1 MSASELKSLKGQ
13 THGSSNV
20 PSATPQA
27 TKIKTVEYFRVKP
40 RWLFVK
46 ICDDQGNFGWGEA
59 TLEGH
64 TQAVEGALDEITV
77 RLIGLEADDIEHVWQ
92 LIWRQGFYRGGPV
105 FMSALSGIDI
115 ALWDLKG
122 RKMKTP
128 IYNLLGGKV
137 RNQVQVY
144 AWIGGDRPKDVEA
157 AAKARIAQGL
167 KCIKMNATED
177 VNWLDS
183 PAVLDATVERLKQ
196 VKALGLDAGL
206 DFHGR
211 LHRPMAKQLAKA
223 LEPCKPL
230 FIEEPLLCE
239 HPEAYKQLAGQTTV
253 PIAFGERLYTRWDV
267 KPFLEAGVA
276 DVLQPDIAHAGG
288 ISETKKI
295 AVLAEAYDVAIA
307 PHCPIG
313 PIGLAASIQVALSI
327 PNFVIQEMSLGM
339 HYNVEAGEEDLNTYL
354 IDQTVF
360 AIEDGFVKAPS
371 GCGLGIEINEEVVRR
386 IAKGTKPWQPK
397 EFYGPDGAIREW

>member
-1 MSASELKSLKGQ
+1 M
-13 THGSSNV
+13 V
-20 PSATPQA
+20 
-27 TKIKTVEYFRVKP
+27 KIKSVEYFRVKP

-46 ICDDQGNFGWGEA
+46 ITDEEGQFGWGEG

-64 TQAVEGALDEITV
+64 SLAVEGALNEIIPRIV
-77 RLIGLEADDIEHVWQ
+77 GLEADDIEHIWQ
-92 LIWRQGFYRGGPV
+92 LIWRLGFYRGGPV
-105 FMSALSGIDI
+105 FMSAMSGIDI

-122 RKMKTP
+122 RRLGVP
-128 IYNLLGGKV
+128 VYQLLGGKV
-137 RNQVQVY
+137 RNKAQVY
-144 AWIGGDRPKDVEA
+144 AWIGGDRPCDVET

-177 VNWLDS
+177 MNWLDS
-183 PAVLDATVERLKQ
+183 PSAIQSCVERLKQ

-223 LEPCKPL
+223 LEPHQPL

-239 HPEAYKQLAGQTTV
+239 HPEAIKQLSNHTTI

-267 KPFLEAGVA
+267 KRFLEDSSV

-288 ISETKKI
+288 ISETRRI
-295 AVLAEAYDVAIA
+295 ANMAETYDVAIA
-307 PHCPIG
+307 PHCPLG
-313 PIGLAASIQVALSI
+313 PIALAASLQVAVST

-339 HYNVEAGEEDLNTYL
+339 HYNVEAGDIDLNSYL
-354 IDQTVF
+354 VDKTVF
-360 AIEDGFVKAPS
+360 DITDGFVAAPS
-371 GCGLGIEINEEVVRR
+371 KPGLGIEIDEELVRR
-386 IAKGTKPWQPK
+386 ISKETEPWQPK
-397 EFYGPDGAIREW
+397 EFYGSDGSIREW

>member
-1 MSASELKSLKGQ
+1 MA
-13 THGSSNV
+13 
-20 PSATPQA
+20 
-27 TKIKTVEYFRVKP
+27 KIKSIEYFRVKP

-46 ICDDQGNFGWGEA
+46 VTDDEGKFGWGEG

-64 TQAVEGALDEITV
+64 SLAVEGALDEIIV
-77 RLIGLEADDIEHVWQ
+77 RLVGLDADDIEHIWQ
-92 LIWRQGFYRGGPV
+92 LIWRLGFYRGGPV
-105 FMSALSGIDI
+105 FMSAMAGIDI

-122 RKMKTP
+122 RRLGVP
-128 IYNLLGGKV
+128 IYQLLGGKV
-137 RNQVQVY
+137 RSKVQVY
-144 AWIGGDRPKDVEA
+144 AWVGGDRPSDVEA

-177 VNWLDS
+177 INWLDS
-183 PAVLDATVERLKQ
+183 PSTLQSCVERLKQ

-223 LEPCKPL
+223 LEPYQPL

-239 HPEAYKQLAGQTTV
+239 HPEAIKQLSNHTTI

-267 KPFLEAGVA
+267 KRFLEDASV

-288 ISETKKI
+288 ISETKRI
-295 AVLAEAYDVAIA
+295 ATLAETYDVAIA
-307 PHCPIG
+307 PHCPLG
-313 PIGLAASIQVALSI
+313 PIALAASMQVAIST

-339 HYNVEAGEEDLNTYL
+339 HYNVEAGDIDLNSYL
-354 IDQTVF
+354 VDKTVF
-360 AIEDGFVKAPS
+360 NIEEGYVPALTKP
-371 GCGLGIEINEEVVRR
+371 GLGIEIDEDLVRR
-386 IAKGTKPWQPK
+386 ISKETEPWQPK
-397 EFYGPDGAIREW
+397 EFHGPDGSIREW

>member
-1 MSASELKSLKGQ
+1 
-13 THGSSNV
+13 
-20 PSATPQA
+20 
-27 TKIKTVEYFRVKP
+27 
-40 RWLFVK
+40 
-46 ICDDQGNFGWGEA
+46 
-59 TLEGH
+59 
-64 TQAVEGALDEITV
+64 
-77 RLIGLEADDIEHVWQ
+77 
-92 LIWRQGFYRGGPV
+92 
-105 FMSALSGIDI
+105 MSALSGIDI

-122 RKMKTP
+122 RRMKTP
-128 IYNLLGGKV
+128 VYNLLGGKV
-137 RNQVQVY
+137 RNKVQVY
-144 AWIGGDRPKDVEA
+144 AWIGGDRPKDVEV

-177 VNWLDS
+177 MNWLDS
-183 PAVLDATVERLKQ
+183 PAKLDATVERLKQ

-223 LEPCKPL
+223 LEPHRPL

-239 HPEAYKQLAGQTTV
+239 HLEAYKQLAAQTTI

-267 KPFLEAGVA
+267 KPFLEAGVV

-295 AVLAEAYDVAIA
+295 AILAEAYDVAIA

-339 HYNVEAGEEDLNTYL
+339 HYNLEAGEEDLNTYL
-354 IDQTVF
+354 VDESVF
-360 AIEDGFVKAPS
+360 AIEDGFVKAPT
-371 GCGLGIEINEEVVRR
+371 GYGLGIEINEEVVRR
-386 IAKGTKPWQPK
+386 IAKDTQPWRPK